1 MNIDPLKNF
10 LAETASTALR
20 TGAEIVVAKNTPRKA
35 QAEGTTP
42 IPQSPVPAVEVD
54 PLTTETK
61 NNGAANVMKYAP
73 YLIYGGIIIV
83 GGLLIYRAFKK

>member
-1 MNIDPLKNF
+1 
-10 LAETASTALR
+10 
-20 TGAEIVVAKNTPRKA
+20 
-35 QAEGTTP
+35 
-42 IPQSPVPAVEVD
+42 VPAVEVD